1 MLECCQCNLKIKPIS
16 PLIFCQ
22 EQESSDS
29 SQPVTPHHQQ
39 VIATD
44 VHHTDQQ
51 PDVYPTVLNFRGG
64 PANSS
69 IGRVTQTDDISTQTG
84 DISTVTDAFKT
95 ETADITIKTDD
106 ISTHLDDEI
115 RTITDISSRT
125 DDRRS
130 LSPELREY
138 ETMDA
143 KCVHRG
149 LSEISEQIKESKPH
163 TISSAALSVKEE
175 ITESQTPDSSYTA
188 DHTRDNIERTK
199 ASDTYPALGVVS
211 ASWQSASS
219 SFRAE
224 AFASIECDAARLAD
238 DEDITGN
245 IVSSKPVSKILDVR
259 PKIRPGLKRPVPAQS
274 SHGHT
279 TGISSHKLP
288 TSQQS
293 GSSKSRPLP
302 SSKAKDGFPDFFQL
316 SSNNTDPMTNLTAA
330 GMSHFLGSGSVVD
343 LVVLIKRL
351 IHVAQLLGHTIWGKS
366 RLCEPVETSVITT
379 GLADPDFLGFPS
391 GHLDLIK
398 AVLPVSACQG

>member
-1 MLECCQCNLKIKPIS
+1 M
-16 PLIFCQ
+16 IFCP

-39 VIATD
+39 VIATE

-51 PDVYPTVLNFRGG
+51 TDVYPSVLNFRGG

-69 IGRVTQTDDISTQTG
+69 IGRVPQTDDISTQTG

-95 ETADITIKTDD
+95 ETADITTKTDD
-106 ISTHLDDEI
+106 ISTHLDEI
-115 RTITDISSRT
+115 CAITDIRSQT
-125 DDRRS
+125 DDRRRP
-130 LSPELREY
+130 SPELREY
-138 ETMDA
+138 ETTDA
-143 KCVHRG
+143 KCVHQG
-149 LSEISEQIKESKPH
+149 LSEIPEQIEESKPG
-163 TISSAALSVKEE
+163 TISSAALFVKEKK
-175 ITESQTPDSSYTA
+175 TESQTPDSSYTA
-188 DHTRDNIERTK
+188 DHTRDDVERTK

-224 AFASIECDAARLAD
+224 AFTSIECDAAHLAD
-238 DEDITGN
+238 NEDITGN
-245 IVSSKPVSKILDVR
+245 IVSSKPASKILDVR

-279 TGISSHKLP
+279 TCISSHKLP

-293 GSSKSRPLP
+293 GPSKSRPLP
-302 SSKAKDGFPDFFQL
+302 SSKAKGGFPDFFQL

-330 GMSHFLGSGSVVD
+330 GMPHFLGSGSVVD

-351 IHVAQLLGHTIWGKS
+351 IHVARLLGHTIWGKS
-366 RLCEPVETSVITT
+366 RLSEPVETSVITT

-398 AVLPVSACQG
+398 AVLPVSAC